1 VRLLIKPRCFLDE
14 VRDRPLGYVQFC
26 WTEMIAGKVETAL
39 DPANEPPA
47 FVQCMSPQLAHFVS
61 SPQRG
66 GALLSE
72 ENPTLGCRGPNRRT

>member
-1 VRLLIKPRCFLDE
+1 
-14 VRDRPLGYVQFC
+14 VQFC

-61 SPQRG
+61 SPQRSD
-66 GALLSE
+66 ASAFR
-72 ENPTLGCRGPNRRT
+72 ENPTLSLRTCRKPVGGICPAE